1 MVIFSD
7 KNINPQ
13 YRRKTTMN
21 QDNTKQIISVVHPVC
36 CGLDVH
42 KKLISACLIY
52 NDSSGQEQSIIQEF
66 DTFTDSLI
74 KLREWLIEHNCPI
87 VAMESTGIYWR
98 PVHNIL
104 EEVVQVV
111 LVNARHV
118 KNVPGRKTDIADSRW
133 LAGLL
138 RHGLIKGSFI
148 PPKHVRE
155 WRDITRYRQ
164 KHVQTLNDYK
174 RRVHKLFESA
184 NIKIDSVL
192 SDLFGAT
199 GRRLIALLADPEA
212 EITLEDVKKAAHG
225 RVRHKVPELF
235 RSIQGHFTAHHAFM
249 LRSLLLTISH
259 HEQEIQTL
267 DIQLQEIMSEH
278 TPILEEL
285 DRIPGI
291 NEVTAR
297 AVLAEIGPD
306 LDAFPSCSHLTSWA
320 GLCPGNNESAGK
332 RKGGRSPVKKHHLKT
347 ILVEAAWA
355 ATRKKDSYYKE
366 KFHRLKSRRGP
377 KKAIVAIA
385 HRLLKAIYHVIN
397 FGTAFRDLG
406 AQYLQQRAQAATL
419 RNLRKQASILGM
431 KLVPTAG

>member
-1 MVIFSD
+1 
-7 KNINPQ
+7 
-13 YRRKTTMN
+13 MN
-21 QDNTKQIISVVHPVC
+21 QDKTKQTISVVHPVC

-42 KKLISACLIY
+42 KKSISACLIF

-74 KLREWLIEHNCPI
+74 RLREWLIEHSCPI

-104 EEVVQVV
+104 EEAVEVI

-138 RHGLIKGSFI
+138 RYGLVKGSFI

-155 WRDITRYRQ
+155 WRDITRCRQ
-164 KHVQTLNDYK
+164 KHVQTQNDYK

-192 SDLFGAT
+192 SDPFGAT

-225 RVRHKVPELF
+225 RVRHKAFELF

-249 LRSLLLTISH
+249 LRSLLRSISH
-259 HEQEIQTL
+259 HEQEIETL
-267 DIQLQEIMSEH
+267 DCRLKELMSEH

-306 LDAFPSCSHLTSWA
+306 LEAFPSCSHLTSWA

-385 HRLLKAIYHVIN
+385 HRLLKAIYHVIK

-419 RNLRKQASILGM
+419 RYLRKQASILGM
-431 KLVPTAG
+431 KLVPTEI

>member
-1 MVIFSD
+1 
-7 KNINPQ
+7 
-13 YRRKTTMN
+13 MN
-21 QDNTKQIISVVHPVC
+21 QDKTKQTISVVHPIC
-36 CGLDVH
+36 GGLDVH
-42 KKLISACLIY
+42 KKTASVCLMF
-52 NDSSGQEQSIIQEF
+52 NDSRGKEQIIMQEF

-87 VAMESTGIYWR
+87 VAKESTGIYWR

-104 EEVVQVV
+104 EGAVKVI

-155 WRDITRYRQ
+155 WRDITRCRQ

-212 EITLEDVKKAAHG
+212 EITLEDVKKAAHS
-225 RVRHKVPELF
+225 RVRHKIPELF

-249 LRSLLLTISH
+249 LRSLLRTISH
-259 HEQEIQTL
+259 HEQEIQIL
-267 DIQLQEIMSEH
+267 DSRLKELMSEH
-278 TPILEEL
+278 TPILQEL

-297 AVLAEIGPD
+297 AVLAEIGPS
-306 LDAFPSCSHLTSWA
+306 LDTFPSCSHLTSWA

-385 HRLLKAIYHVIN
+385 HRLLKAIYHVIK

-419 RNLRKQASILGM
+419 RYLRKQASILGM
-431 KLVPTAG
+431 KLVPTEV

>member
-1 MVIFSD
+1 
-7 KNINPQ
+7 
-13 YRRKTTMN
+13 MN
-21 QDNTKQIISVVHPVC
+21 QDKIKQTISVVHPVC

-42 KKLISACLIY
+42 KKSISACLIF

-74 KLREWLIEHNCPI
+74 RLREWLIEHSCPI

-104 EEVVQVV
+104 EEAVEVI

-155 WRDITRYRQ
+155 WRDITRCRQ

-212 EITLEDVKKAAHG
+212 EITLEDVKKAAHS

-249 LRSLLLTISH
+249 LRSLLRTISH
-259 HEQEIQTL
+259 HEQEIETL
-267 DIQLQEIMSEH
+267 DCRLKELMSEH

-306 LDAFPSCSHLTSWA
+306 LEAFPSCSHLTSWA

-385 HRLLKAIYHVIN
+385 HRLLKAIYHVIK

-419 RNLRKQASILGM
+419 RYLRKQASILGM
-431 KLVPTAG
+431 KLVPTEV

>member
-1 MVIFSD
+1 M
-7 KNINPQ
+7 
-13 YRRKTTMN
+13 
-21 QDNTKQIISVVHPVC
+21 
-36 CGLDVH
+36 
-42 KKLISACLIY
+42 
-52 NDSSGQEQSIIQEF
+52 
-66 DTFTDSLI
+66 
-74 KLREWLIEHNCPI
+74 
-87 VAMESTGIYWR
+87 
-98 PVHNIL
+98 
-104 EEVVQVV
+104 
-111 LVNARHV
+111 
-118 KNVPGRKTDIADSRW
+118 PGRKTDIADSRW

-138 RHGLIKGSFI
+138 RYGLVKGSFI

-155 WRDITRYRQ
+155 WRDITRCRQ
-164 KHVQTLNDYK
+164 KHVQTQNDYK

-212 EITLEDVKKAAHG
+212 EITLEDVKKAAHS

-249 LRSLLLTISH
+249 LRSLLRTISH
-259 HEQEIQTL
+259 HEQEIETL
-267 DIQLQEIMSEH
+267 DCRLKELMSEH

-306 LDAFPSCSHLTSWA
+306 LEAFPSCSHLTSWA

-385 HRLLKAIYHVIN
+385 HRLLKAIYHVIK

-406 AQYLQQRAQAATL
+406 AHYLQQRAQAATL
-419 RNLRKQASILGM
+419 RYLRKQASVLGM
-431 KLVPTAG
+431 KLVPTEA

>member
-1 MVIFSD
+1 
-7 KNINPQ
+7 
-13 YRRKTTMN
+13 MN
-21 QDNTKQIISVVHPVC
+21 QDKTKQIISVVHPVC

-42 KKLISACLIY
+42 KKSISACLIF
-52 NDSSGQEQSIIQEF
+52 NDSSGQEHSIIQEF
-66 DTFTDSLI
+66 DTFSDSLI
-74 KLREWLIEHNCPI
+74 KLKEWLIEHSCPI

-104 EEVVQVV
+104 EEAVEVI

-155 WRDITRYRQ
+155 WRDITRCRQ

-212 EITLEDVKKAAHG
+212 EITLEDVKKAAHS

-249 LRSLLLTISH
+249 LRSLLRTISH
-259 HEQEIQTL
+259 HEQEIETL
-267 DIQLQEIMSEH
+267 DCRLKELMSEH

-291 NEVTAR
+291 NEITAR
-297 AVLAEIGPD
+297 SVLAEIGPS

-385 HRLLKAIYHVIN
+385 HRLLKAIYHVIK

-419 RNLRKQASILGM
+419 RYLRKQASILGM
-431 KLVPTAG
+431 KLVPTEV

>member
-1 MVIFSD
+1 
-7 KNINPQ
+7 
-13 YRRKTTMN
+13 
-21 QDNTKQIISVVHPVC
+21 
-36 CGLDVH
+36 
-42 KKLISACLIY
+42 
-52 NDSSGQEQSIIQEF
+52 
-66 DTFTDSLI
+66 
-74 KLREWLIEHNCPI
+74 
-87 VAMESTGIYWR
+87 MESTGIYWR